1 MITIQGFAKLCGC
14 NTQTLRYYDRIGLLA
29 PAKVDEW
36 TGYRYYEEDQAMRF
50 VKIKNLQQADF
61 SIEEIRPLLEENED
75 RLAEAFERKI
85 EEQQQK
91 LERIRKIQ
99 RSYLKETMDM
109 QNMIRTITDF
119 VEGRMGDPKL
129 WKEFGLDDAQDEGSL
144 RGKAGQAAL
153 KKAFAQ
159 VKAAWPDQCRAVEES
174 LSALTDLEKAG
185 STDLDALSRLSGH
198 MLGACFVW
206 REDAFAPYLR
216 EMGDALG
223 RFIYL
228 MDAYEDYDADEKH
241 HRFNPLKILHA
252 QPDYEERMEEILT
265 LEMSRCARAFECLPI
280 QQDAGLIR
288 NVLYSGVWGGYARL
302 REKRKEKQR

>member
-75 RLAEAFERKI
+75 RLVEAFERKI
-85 EEQQQK
+85 DEQKQK

-119 VEGRMGDPKL
+119 VEGRMADPRL
-129 WKEFGLDDAQDEGSL
+129 WKEFGLDDAQETEINAKVHEMLADWLTEIRNASGEMAQSMAKEQANVMKNVVDELVNGN
-144 RGKAGQAAL
+144 
-153 KKAFAQ
+153 
-159 VKAAWPDQCRAVEES
+159 PDQKDVLMTVSKEDNTMENTIPADAEKVFERSGWAHISDWLAEVPDLSDGKQNFFEFKVRDDSPAADAAFPTLVLAVM
-174 LSALTDLEKAG
+174 AVKY
-185 STDLDALSRLSGH
+185 
-198 MLGACFVW
+198 GAMNGGMTCNV
-206 REDAFAPYLR
+206 
-216 EMGDALG
+216 G
-223 RFIYL
+223 RSSDGINHF
-228 MDAYEDYDADEKH
+228 
-241 HRFNPLKILHA
+241 
-252 QPDYEERMEEILT
+252 T
-265 LEMSRCARAFECLPI
+265 L
-280 QQDAGLIR
+280 
-288 NVLYSGVWGGYARL
+288 Y
-302 REKRKEKQR
+302 RK

>member
-129 WKEFGLDDAQDEGSL
+129 WKEFGLDDAQETEISARVHEMLADWLTEIRNASGEI
-144 RGKAGQAAL
+144 
-153 KKAFAQ
+153 AQ
-159 VKAAWPDQCRAVEES
+159 SMAREE
-174 LSALTDLEKAG
+174 ANVMKT
-185 STDLDALSRLSGH
+185 
-198 MLGACFVW
+198 V
-206 REDAFAPYLR
+206 
-216 EMGDALG
+216 
-223 RFIYL
+223 
-228 MDAYEDYDADEKH
+228 MDAMTNNNPEGKDLIMAAAKDDNQAMGNEIPADAEKVFERSGWEH
-241 HRFNPLKILHA
+241 VSEWIKEVPDCLGNGKKNFFLFKVRESSCVNDPGFPTLLLAVMATRYNAMNGGMSCKIGLSSDGQNHF
-252 QPDYEERMEEILT
+252 T
-265 LEMSRCARAFECLPI
+265 LL
-280 QQDAGLIR
+280 Q
-288 NVLYSGVWGGYARL
+288 
-302 REKRKEKQR
+302 K

>member
-75 RLAEAFERKI
+75 RLVEAFERKI
-85 EEQQQK
+85 DEQQQK

-119 VEGRMGDPKL
+119 VEGRMADPRL
-129 WKEFGLDDAQDEGSL
+129 WKEFGLDDAQETEINAKVHEMLADWLTEIRNASGEMAQSMAKEQANVMKNVVDELVSGN
-144 RGKAGQAAL
+144 
-153 KKAFAQ
+153 
-159 VKAAWPDQCRAVEES
+159 PDQKDVLMAVSKDDNTMENAIPADAEKVFERS
-174 LSALTDLEKAG
+174 GWVHISDWLAEVPDLGDGKQNFFEFKVRDDSPAADAAFPTLALAVMAVKYGAMNGGMTCNVG
-185 STDLDALSRLSGH
+185 RSTDGINH
-198 MLGACFVW
+198 F
-206 REDAFAPYLR
+206 
-216 EMGDALG
+216 
-223 RFIYL
+223 
-228 MDAYEDYDADEKH
+228 
-241 HRFNPLKILHA
+241 
-252 QPDYEERMEEILT
+252 T
-265 LEMSRCARAFECLPI
+265 L
-280 QQDAGLIR
+280 
-288 NVLYSGVWGGYARL
+288 Y
-302 REKRKEKQR
+302 RK

>member
-1 MITIQGFAKLCGC
+1 MTVHEVSRLTGVTVRALQ
-14 NTQTLRYYDRIGLLA
+14 YYDRIGLLA

-129 WKEFGLDDAQDEGSL
+129 WKEFGLDDAQETEISARVHEMLADWLTEIRNASGEI
-144 RGKAGQAAL
+144 
-153 KKAFAQ
+153 AQ
-159 VKAAWPDQCRAVEES
+159 SMAREE
-174 LSALTDLEKAG
+174 ANVMKT
-185 STDLDALSRLSGH
+185 
-198 MLGACFVW
+198 V
-206 REDAFAPYLR
+206 
-216 EMGDALG
+216 
-223 RFIYL
+223 
-228 MDAYEDYDADEKH
+228 MDAMANNNPEGKDLIMAAAKDDNQAMGNEIPADAEKVFERSGWEH
-241 HRFNPLKILHA
+241 ISDWLA
-252 QPDYEERMEEILT
+252 EVPDLSDGKQNFFEFKVRDDSPVNDGGFPT
-265 LEMSRCARAFECLPI
+265 LALAVMAAKFGAMNGGMTCN
-280 QQDAGLIR
+280 AGRSADGI
-288 NVLYSGVWGGYARL
+288 NHFTLY
-302 REKRKEKQR
+302 RK

>member
-75 RLAEAFERKI
+75 RLVEAFERKI
-85 EEQQQK
+85 DEQKQK

-119 VEGRMGDPKL
+119 VEGRMADPRL
-129 WKEFGLDDAQDEGSL
+129 WKEFGLDDAQETEINAKVHEMLADWLTEIRNASGEMAQSMAKEQANVMKNVVDELVSGN
-144 RGKAGQAAL
+144 
-153 KKAFAQ
+153 
-159 VKAAWPDQCRAVEES
+159 PDQKDVLMAVSKDDNTMENAIPADAEKVFERS
-174 LSALTDLEKAG
+174 GWAHISDWLAEVPDLGDGKQNFFEFKVRDDSPAADAAFPTLALAVMAVKYGAMNGGMTCNVG
-185 STDLDALSRLSGH
+185 RSTDGINH
-198 MLGACFVW
+198 F
-206 REDAFAPYLR
+206 
-216 EMGDALG
+216 
-223 RFIYL
+223 
-228 MDAYEDYDADEKH
+228 
-241 HRFNPLKILHA
+241 
-252 QPDYEERMEEILT
+252 T
-265 LEMSRCARAFECLPI
+265 L
-280 QQDAGLIR
+280 
-288 NVLYSGVWGGYARL
+288 Y
-302 REKRKEKQR
+302 RK

>member
-129 WKEFGLDDAQDEGSL
+129 WKEFGLDDAQET
-144 RGKAGQAAL
+144 
-153 KKAFAQ
+153 
-159 VKAAWPDQCRAVEES
+159 EI
-174 LSALTDLEKAG
+174 SARVHEMLADWLTE
-185 STDLDALSRLSGH
+185 
-198 MLGACFVW
+198 
-206 REDAFAPYLR
+206 
-216 EMGDALG
+216 
-223 RFIYL
+223 
-228 MDAYEDYDADEKH
+228 
-241 HRFNPLKILHA
+241 
-252 QPDYEERMEEILT
+252 
-265 LEMSRCARAFECLPI
+265 
-280 QQDAGLIR
+280 IR
-288 NVLYSGVWGGYARL
+288 NASGEIARPSWMP
-302 REKRKEKQR
+302 

>member
-75 RLAEAFERKI
+75 RLVEAFERKI
-85 EEQQQK
+85 DEQKQK

-119 VEGRMGDPKL
+119 VEGRMADPRL
-129 WKEFGLDDAQDEGSL
+129 WKEFGLDDAQETEINAKVHEMLADWLTEIRNASGEMAQSMAKEQANVMKNVVDELVSGN
-144 RGKAGQAAL
+144 
-153 KKAFAQ
+153 
-159 VKAAWPDQCRAVEES
+159 PDQKDVLMTVSKEDNTMENTIPADAEKVFERSGWAHISDWLAEVPDLSDGKQNFFEFKVRDDSPAADAAFPTLVLAVMAVKYGAMNGGMTCNVGRSSDGINHFALCR
-174 LSALTDLEKAG
+174 K
-185 STDLDALSRLSGH
+185 
-198 MLGACFVW
+198 
-206 REDAFAPYLR
+206 
-216 EMGDALG
+216 
-223 RFIYL
+223 
-228 MDAYEDYDADEKH
+228 
-241 HRFNPLKILHA
+241 
-252 QPDYEERMEEILT
+252 
-265 LEMSRCARAFECLPI
+265 
-280 QQDAGLIR
+280 
-288 NVLYSGVWGGYARL
+288 
-302 REKRKEKQR
+302 

>member
-75 RLAEAFERKI
+75 RLVEAFERKI
-85 EEQQQK
+85 DEQKQK

-119 VEGRMGDPKL
+119 VEGRMADPRL
-129 WKEFGLDDAQDEGSL
+129 WKEFGLDDAQETEINAKVHEMLADWLTEIRNASGEMAQSMAKEQANVMKNVVDELVSGN
-144 RGKAGQAAL
+144 
-153 KKAFAQ
+153 
-159 VKAAWPDQCRAVEES
+159 PDQKDVLMTVSKEDNTMENTIPADAEKVFERSGWAHISDWLAEVPDLSDGKQNFFEFKVRDDSPAADAAFPTLVLAVM
-174 LSALTDLEKAG
+174 AVKY
-185 STDLDALSRLSGH
+185 
-198 MLGACFVW
+198 GAMNGGMTCNV
-206 REDAFAPYLR
+206 
-216 EMGDALG
+216 G
-223 RFIYL
+223 RSSDGINHF
-228 MDAYEDYDADEKH
+228 
-241 HRFNPLKILHA
+241 
-252 QPDYEERMEEILT
+252 T
-265 LEMSRCARAFECLPI
+265 L
-280 QQDAGLIR
+280 
-288 NVLYSGVWGGYARL
+288 Y
-302 REKRKEKQR
+302 RK

>member
-75 RLAEAFERKI
+75 RLVEAFERKI
-85 EEQQQK
+85 DEQKQK

-119 VEGRMGDPKL
+119 VEGRMADPRL
-129 WKEFGLDDAQDEGSL
+129 WKEFGLDDAQETEINAKVHEMLADWLTEIRNASGEMAQSMAKEQANVMKNVVDELVSGN
-144 RGKAGQAAL
+144 
-153 KKAFAQ
+153 
-159 VKAAWPDQCRAVEES
+159 PDQKDVLMTVSKEDNTMENTIPADAEKVFERSGWAHISDWLAEVPDLSDGKQNFFEFKVRDDSPAADAAFPTLVLAVMAVKYGAMNGGMTCNVGRS
-174 LSALTDLEKAG
+174 SDGINHFAL
-185 STDLDALSRLSGH
+185 
-198 MLGACFVW
+198 
-206 REDAFAPYLR
+206 Y
-216 EMGDALG
+216 
-223 RFIYL
+223 
-228 MDAYEDYDADEKH
+228 
-241 HRFNPLKILHA
+241 
-252 QPDYEERMEEILT
+252 
-265 LEMSRCARAFECLPI
+265 
-280 QQDAGLIR
+280 
-288 NVLYSGVWGGYARL
+288 
-302 REKRKEKQR
+302 RK

>member
-129 WKEFGLDDAQDEGSL
+129 WKEFGLDDAQETEISARVHEMLADWLTEIRNASGEI
-144 RGKAGQAAL
+144 
-153 KKAFAQ
+153 AQ
-159 VKAAWPDQCRAVEES
+159 SMAREE
-174 LSALTDLEKAG
+174 ANVMKT
-185 STDLDALSRLSGH
+185 
-198 MLGACFVW
+198 V
-206 REDAFAPYLR
+206 
-216 EMGDALG
+216 
-223 RFIYL
+223 
-228 MDAYEDYDADEKH
+228 MDAMTNNNPEGKDLIMAAAKDDNQAMGNEIPADAEKVFERSDWAH
-241 HRFNPLKILHA
+241 ISDWLA
-252 QPDYEERMEEILT
+252 EVPDLSDGKQNFFEFKVRDDSPAADAAFPT
-265 LEMSRCARAFECLPI
+265 LVLAVMAVKYGAMNGGMTC
-280 QQDAGLIR
+280 
-288 NVLYSGVWGGYARL
+288 NVGRSSDGINHFALY
-302 REKRKEKQR
+302 RK